1 MEELIEIKKPILMEV
16 SDDGVDW
23 WNAMVLAKYNG
34 QYITLCLDGVCLFRY
49 NYARPITEEELS

>member
-23 WNAMVLAKYNG
+23 WKAMVLAKYNG
-34 QYITLCLDGVCLFRY
+34 QYITICLDGVCLFRY
-49 NYARPITEEELS
+49 NYGRPITE